1 MFAYDFFNM
10 PYGFFLGFTSI
21 ATFFDFM
28 VWKTGKS
35 LNFYTDN
42 AFFPVSKKSADEKDQ
57 EAEK

>member
-1 MFAYDFFNM
+1 MA
-10 PYGFFLGFTSI
+10 YGFFLGFTSI